1 MKPICICHKNILN
14 EFLRWKM
21 AIKSKGIP
29 RAYDKNIV
37 QDLINVTNAKRIY
50 IQQAITVIQ
59 TNPLQPHA
67 LQNMKMQRYAME
79 WFQHIPNL
87 ALLKRPQI
95 YRYLLTKLG
104 SVKTR

>member
-1 MKPICICHKNILN
+1 
-14 EFLRWKM
+14 M

-29 RAYDKNIV
+29 RAYDRNIV

-50 IQQAITVIQ
+50 IQQVINHHNSNKSIATTCIAKYEKTCIAKYEKCIDMLWSDFIAYTQ
-59 TNPLQPHA
+59 FWHS
-67 LQNMKMQRYAME
+67 
-79 WFQHIPNL
+79 W
-87 ALLKRPQI
+87 KRPQI

>member
-1 MKPICICHKNILN
+1 
-14 EFLRWKM
+14 M

-29 RAYDKNIV
+29 RGYDKNIV

-67 LQNMKMQRYAME
+67 LQNMKNAQICYGVISAYTQSGTLE
-79 WFQHIPNL
+79 KTSNIQVSTNQVGQCKDKIS
-87 ALLKRPQI
+87 LKP
-95 YRYLLTKLG
+95 
-104 SVKTR
+104 

>member
-1 MKPICICHKNILN
+1 
-14 EFLRWKM
+14 
-21 AIKSKGIP
+21 
-29 RAYDKNIV
+29 
-37 QDLINVTNAKRIY
+37 
-50 IQQAITVIQ
+50 VIQ